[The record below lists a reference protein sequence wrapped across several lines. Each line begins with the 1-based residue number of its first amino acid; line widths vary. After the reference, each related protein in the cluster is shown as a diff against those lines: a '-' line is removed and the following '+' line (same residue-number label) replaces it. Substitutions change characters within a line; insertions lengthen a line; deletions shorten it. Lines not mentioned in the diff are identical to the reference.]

1 MVDRWH
7 LRWVVLG
14 AVLVAAFGL
23 SPAHAACA
31 EPRVLL
37 HGPSTLSVEDTIT
50 VRGEFWTN
58 ECNDTTVCG
67 TGCGDR
73 CEGPEP
79 ERPLRNITIV
89 MTRPGGLGH
98 NPMCSQ
104 KVSMRP
110 PTSPSTARC
119 SSRPKHRQV
128 DIGLGPTLQAAMS
141 PSHHASESWNR
152 EMYAAVRD
160 RSHAPWP
167 NRLRASGA
175 VRSWL

>member
-1 MVDRWH
+1 MY

-23 SPAHAACA
+23 SPAHAACVA
-31 EPRVLL
+31 PSVLL
-37 HGPSTLSVEDTIT
+37 DGPTRLRAGDSIT

-98 NPMCSQ
+98 NPIVLAEGVDAASDLTFDRE
-104 KVSMRP
+104 VVIP
-110 PTSPSTARC
+110 PQASPGRY
-119 SSRPKHRQV
+119 R
-128 DIGLGPTLQAAMS
+128 LGAYAPGGDVFLS
-141 PSHHASESWNR
+141 PRIRIVE
-152 EMYAAVRD
+152 
-160 RSHAPWP
+160 
-167 NRLRASGA
+167 
-175 VRSWL
+175 

>member
-1 MVDRWH
+1 MDRLY

-23 SPAHAACA
+23 SPAHAACVA
-31 EPRVLL
+31 PSVLL
-37 HGPSTLSVEDTIT
+37 DGPTRLRAGDSIT

-98 NPMCSQ
+98 NPIVLAEGVDAASDLTFDRE
-104 KVSMRP
+104 VVIP
-110 PTSPSTARC
+110 PQASPGRY
-119 SSRPKHRQV
+119 R
-128 DIGLGPTLQAAMS
+128 LGAYAPGGDVFLS
-141 PSHHASESWNR
+141 PRIRIVE
-152 EMYAAVRD
+152 
-160 RSHAPWP
+160 
-167 NRLRASGA
+167 
-175 VRSWL
+175 

>member
-1 MVDRWH
+1 MDRWH

-89 MTRPGGLGH
+89 TRPGGLGH
-98 NPMCSQ
+98 NPI
-104 KVSMRP
+104 V
-110 PTSPSTARC
+110 
-119 SSRPKHRQV
+119 
-128 DIGLGPTLQAAMS
+128 L
-141 PSHHASESWNR
+141 SEGV
-152 EMYAAVRD
+152 YAAPDLTFD
-160 RSHAPWP
+160 REVFIPPQASPGRYRLGAYAPGGDVSLSP
-167 NRLRASGA
+167 RIRI
-175 VRSWL
+175 VE